1 MSNTEEKND
10 QATSSN
16 TTQIKVRCLVQQ
28 CLNATLQVKLADKE
42 NNIEPEFVKVLKH
55 NLIVIF

>member
-16 TTQIKVRCLVQQ
+16 TSQIKVRCLVQQ

-42 NNIEPEFVKVLKH
+42 NNIESEFVKV
-55 NLIVIF
+55 F